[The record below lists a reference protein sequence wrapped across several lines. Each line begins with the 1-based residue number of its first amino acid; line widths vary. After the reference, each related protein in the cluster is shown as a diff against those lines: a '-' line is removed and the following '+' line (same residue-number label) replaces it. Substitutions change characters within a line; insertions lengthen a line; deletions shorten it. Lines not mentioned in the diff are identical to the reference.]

1 MDQLDEWQRLREL
14 YARMNEGE
22 LEVVANEAYDLTDVA
37 RPLLKDEIA
46 RRGLQIQL
54 RTERPKR
61 GAAPVL
67 STAFDPSKL
76 DLVVARTF
84 WTQEAAQ
91 NAKAFLADAG
101 IPCYFGPDNV
111 ENIEDLK
118 GGFDEGVDLTVR
130 EEDYSRVVATLA
142 QLIPREPG
150 SDDEDLSVDCP
161 KCHSPEIVFHDV
173 DEGAKFNWSCDAC
186 GYEWTDDGVV

>member
-22 LEVVANEAYDLTDVA
+22 LEVVAHEAYDLTDVA

-46 RRGLQIQL
+46 RRGLKIQL

-67 STAFDPSKL
+67 STGFDPSKL

-84 WTQEAAQ
+84 WTQDAARS
-91 NAKAFLADAG
+91 AKAFLTDAG
-101 IPCYFGPDNV
+101 VPCYFGPDNV
-111 ENIEDLK
+111 ETVEELKCGFED
-118 GGFDEGVDLTVR
+118 GVDLTVR
-130 EEDYSRVVATLA
+130 EEDYTRVVAALA
-142 QLIPREPG
+142 QLIPREQ
-150 SDDEDLSVDCP
+150 L
-161 KCHSPEIVFHDV
+161 
-173 DEGAKFNWSCDAC
+173 
-186 GYEWTDDGVV
+186 